1 VTLSLS
7 KGSRRIR
14 AHKRRNYSGA
24 GPLLNFWYN
33 FTPYTQPFL
42 QDLIISDASGAN
54 DSWSANWVVSKTGA
68 YCARLTCA
76 GLCACSATI
85 ATAGIITDGLKNYRL
100 SSNFEYLLTPNVA
113 MSIQF
118 TSCNNDLKHDSVNI
132 NVLTEAS
139 CSVRSQICKHSCTID
154 PLDVLYS
161 FLPFSGPFFQDIL
174 TSDETVHRDYWSAK
188 STVGAVT
195 SDCFDC
201 GTGQFWSFGLCVCP
215 AYQYWGGNACLH
227 CP

>member
-1 VTLSLS
+1 M
-7 KGSRRIR
+7 
-14 AHKRRNYSGA
+14 
-24 GPLLNFWYN
+24 
-33 FTPYTQPFL
+33 
-42 QDLIISDASGAN
+42 
-54 DSWSANWVVSKTGA
+54 VSTTGA
-68 YCARLTCA
+68 YYARLTCA

-85 ATAGIITDGLKNYRL
+85 ATVGIITDGLRNYLL
-100 SSNFEYLLTPNVA
+100 SSNFEYLLTPNVV

-139 CSVRSQICKHSCTID
+139 CSVRSQICKHSCTTD

-161 FLPFSGPFFQDIL
+161 FLPGSGPFFQDIL

-215 AYQYWGGNACLH
+215 AYQYWGGNASLD